1 MIIHTNKGQ
10 LKVGKVVGD
19 METLP
24 QLCFECELLSEALK
38 NDASIIVK
46 REKQAAFEKVKDS
59 YIDKKYKSV
68 DELEKAFPIIDEY
81 KYLILY
87 FSKNSDKVTGL
98 YEEGGIDA
106 TEIIEYAVSM
116 ELEVTDSKKEL
127 KDLIM
132 SALEAYYF

>member
-10 LKVGKVVGD
+10 LKVGKIVGD

-38 NDASIIVK
+38 NDAGNIVK
-46 REKQAAFEKVKDS
+46 RQKQAVFEEMKGS

-68 DELEKAFPIIDEY
+68 DDFEAEFPIINEY
-81 KYLILY
+81 KYLLLF
-87 FSKNSDKVTGL
+87 FSKNSDKVSGL

-106 TEIIEYAVSM
+106 NEIIEYAVSM
-116 ELEVTDSKKEL
+116 EIEVTDSKKEL
-127 KDLIM
+127 KDLIL